1 MGVQLIDPRWAWTRE
16 SVAADPGRAYPVSPH
31 LLRETMS
38 TDVSSAL
45 DVLPRPVAIR
55 RDRAAERY
63 VEPVQQQVATSSESA
78 AAASAARTSSS
89 SSWQHR
95 ALLKPSSPS
104 DRWQVVHHRLPR
116 ISSLG
121 ADRILVRTSH
131 AGLTPFDW
139 QAVAYGFGA
148 AGAGGRDGA
157 GVVVEVGS
165 DESVKRRFKIGDRVS
180 LTLMRAPG
188 SRAAILF

>member
-1 MGVQLIDPRWAWTRE
+1 
-16 SVAADPGRAYPVSPH
+16 
-31 LLRETMS
+31 MS

-45 DVLPRPVAIR
+45 DVLPRRVAIR

-63 VEPVQQQVATSSESA
+63 VEPVQQQVATSSES

-180 LTLMRAPG
+180 LTLMRAQG
-188 SRAAILF
+188 LARRFFF